1 MRHHVGLDE
10 CQSHLII
17 SVNRREQGAPAVASV
32 MSDTLKLSQARRG
45 DRGVIVQV
53 GGRGLADDHALELE
67 RRLLELGF
75 VEGARVEV
83 LHEGLFGRDPIAMK
97 VDDMRVALRRHEA
110 ASLTVRFDPVAATVN
125 SFAPE
130 EAAA

>member
-1 MRHHVGLDE
+1 
-10 CQSHLII
+10 
-17 SVNRREQGAPAVASV
+17 
-32 MSDTLKLSQARRG
+32 MSDEIPLSQARRG

-53 GGRGLADDHALELE
+53 GGRCHHQEHETELE

-75 VEGARVEV
+75 VEGASVEL

-110 ASLTVRFDPVAATVN
+110 ANLTIRR
-125 SFAPE
+125 
-130 EAAA
+130 EAR

>member
-1 MRHHVGLDE
+1 
-10 CQSHLII
+10 
-17 SVNRREQGAPAVASV
+17 
-32 MSDTLKLSQARRG
+32 MSQPSKLSQARRG

-53 GGRGLADDHALELE
+53 GDHCHHQDHALELE

-75 VEGARVEV
+75 VEGATVEL

-110 ASLTVRFDPVAATVN
+110 ASITIQLEDT
-125 SFAPE
+125 
-130 EAAA
+130 AAA